1 MGNRAVPAFLLVAL
15 LVPLPK
21 ALSATE
27 PRAFS
32 TTEPKAFS
40 AAGPAAPGPFVD
52 VPPVGTV
59 RGAAQ
64 IRSLS
69 LLHGLEA
76 FVQPQPTDAA
86 AQAVAPA
93 TPLAS
98 GRRAV
103 AAVPAA
109 RGWEA
114 APRTLRAP
122 DSAPSGAA
130 LRHRVAAGDTLFDL
144 ARRYGTT
151 VDAIAAANT
160 LSSPHALQIGQ
171 ELIIPPKAK
180 VPAAVASAPRRQVS
194 SSEASVAYRVQPG
207 DTLFAI
213 ARRYGT
219 TVEAIAAANGLPS
232 AHRLRVGQRLVL
244 PAGRR
249 LAPAALAVRA
259 ARPPLAA
266 RPALSWPA
274 RGMITSRY
282 GWRYR
287 QHHDGIDLAAPWGT
301 PIHAARAGR
310 VVLAGWYYGYGRT
323 VIIEHEGGLRTLYG
337 HASRLLVRPGQ
348 VVRQGER
355 IALVGCT
362 GRCTGAHVHFEVRI
376 NGRPVNPL
384 PYLR

>member
-1 MGNRAVPAFLLVAL
+1 VV
-15 LVPLPK
+15 
-21 ALSATE
+21 S
-27 PRAFS
+27 
-32 TTEPKAFS
+32 
-40 AAGPAAPGPFVD
+40 
-52 VPPVGTV
+52 
-59 RGAAQ
+59 
-64 IRSLS
+64 
-69 LLHGLEA
+69 
-76 FVQPQPTDAA
+76 
-86 AQAVAPA
+86 
-93 TPLAS
+93 
-98 GRRAV
+98 
-103 AAVPAA
+103 
-109 RGWEA
+109 
-114 APRTLRAP
+114 
-122 DSAPSGAA
+122 
-130 LRHRVAAGDTLFDL
+130 GDTLFDL

-194 SSEASVAYRVQPG
+194 SSEAPVAYRVQPG

-259 ARPPLAA
+259 ARPLLAA
-266 RPALSWPA
+266 RALSWPA